1 MATKIPLVLG
11 ADGNIQQLQTGDSIV
26 IATANTDVVTMTNGE
41 ATAAVIGAPVYVSSA
56 DTFMRAQANASAS
69 SKAWGM
75 VYDSPN
81 IANGASGSVA
91 TDGIVTATTTQWDA
105 VTGQSGGLTPGSDY
119 FLSAA
124 TEGQMTTTPP
134 STVGQYVV
142 KLGKALSSTKFD
154 LSVDSP
160 ILL

>member
-11 ADGNIQQLQTGDSIV
+11 TDGNIQQLQNGDSIIV
-26 IATANTDVVTMTNGE
+26 ATANTDVYALTNAE
-41 ATAAVIGAPVYVSSA
+41 ASAVVIGAPVYVFGA
-56 DTFMRAQANASAS
+56 DQFKKAQANASAP

-81 IANGASGSVA
+81 IANGASGQVA

-105 VTGQSGGLTPGSDY
+105 VTGQTGGLTPGSDY
-119 FLSAA
+119 FLDAA
-124 TEGQMTTTPP
+124 TSGKMTTTPP
-134 STVGQYVV
+134 TTIGQYVV
-142 KLGKALSSTKFD
+142 KLGKALSTTKFD